1 MMQRKT
7 SHMLAGAGLGLLVF
21 FFLNF
26 HELDYTSWPHWRD
39 TMAAIFT
46 GVGIGLMLNLLH
58 TWTARIIKW
67 KDPSG
72 LRILADLVLDSMVS
86 IGLVLLLIDLY
97 RAYFYPYEIMQ
108 ESVGMK
114 TGMLIFIILLF
125 KGILSFAAK
134 SMILYQEQERQF
146 IAQERRQIDL
156 QLNALKSKLSP
167 HFLFNC
173 LNAISSLMHKD
184 PNKAETF
191 IRRLANSYRYT
202 LDKYDKP
209 WVSLEEELQV
219 VDAYHFLLTTR
230 FARHLHLHVDIPQEL
245 WNTKIPPLTLQMLV
259 ENAAKHNVVDGHHNL
274 KVEIKTDGKWI
285 SVSNNLTGTPE
296 TVTSNGIG
304 LSNIADRYRILAS
317 RDILIENNGSFT
329 VKIPVVV

>member
-1 MMQRKT
+1 MQRKT
-7 SHMLAGAGLGLLVF
+7 SHMLAGAGLGLLVY

-26 HELDYTSWPHWRD
+26 HELDYATWPHWRD
-39 TMAAIFT
+39 TIAVLIAG
-46 GVGIGLMLNLLH
+46 GVIALLLDFIH
-58 TWTARIIKW
+58 MWTSQIIRW

-72 LRILADLVLDSMVS
+72 LRMLANLVLDSIVS
-86 IGLVLLLIDLY
+86 IGLVLIIIHMY
-97 RAYFYPYEIMQ
+97 RAYFYPYETIQ
-108 ESVGMK
+108 ESVGIK
-114 TGMLIFIILLF
+114 TGLLIFIILLF
-125 KGILSFAAK
+125 KGILSFAVT
-134 SMILYQEQERQF
+134 SIILYQEQERQF
-146 IAQERRQIDL
+146 ISQERRQIDL

-184 PNKAETF
+184 PDKAETF

-202 LDKYDKP
+202 LEKYDKP

-230 FARHLHLHVDIPQEL
+230 FARHLDLDVDIPQEL

-259 ENAAKHNVVDGHHNL
+259 ENAAKHNLVDDQHNL
-274 KVEIKTDGKWI
+274 RVEIRTDGKWI
-285 SVSNNLTGTPE
+285 SVSNNLTSTPE
-296 TVTSNGIG
+296 TVTSSGIG

-317 RDILIENNGSFT
+317 RDILIENNGAFT
-329 VKIPVVV
+329 VKIPVVS

>member
-1 MMQRKT
+1 MQRKT
-7 SHMLAGAGLGLLVF
+7 SHMLVGAGLGLLVY

-26 HELDYTSWPHWRD
+26 HELDYTTWPHWRD
-39 TMAAIFT
+39 TIAVLLA
-46 GVGIGLMLNLLH
+46 GGLIALLLHFIH
-58 TWTARIIKW
+58 TWTSQIIRW

-72 LRILADLVLDSMVS
+72 LRMLANLVLDSIVS
-86 IGLVLLLIDLY
+86 IGLVLIIIQMY
-97 RAYFYPYEIMQ
+97 RAYFYPYETMQ
-108 ESVGMK
+108 ESVGIK
-114 TGMLIFIILLF
+114 TGLLIFIILLF
-125 KGILSFAAK
+125 KGILSFAAT
-134 SMILYQEQERQF
+134 SIILYQEQERQF
-146 IAQERRQIDL
+146 ISQERRQIDL

-184 PNKAETF
+184 PDKAEIF

-202 LDKYDKP
+202 LEKYDKP

-230 FARHLHLHVDIPQEL
+230 FARYLDLDIDIPQEL

-259 ENAAKHNVVDGHHNL
+259 ENAAKHNLVDDQHNL
-274 KVEIKTDGKWI
+274 RVEIRTDGKWI
-285 SVSNNLTGTPE
+285 SVSNNLTSTPD
-296 TVTSNGIG
+296 TVTSSGIG

-317 RDILIENNGSFT
+317 RDILIENNGAFT
-329 VKIPVVV
+329 VKIPVVS